1 MSSCDEEEDAVV
13 EIGIVVAAVADGERR
28 RAADDGEGTLPE
40 VDRVDL
46 HRIWGRESLP
56 ELGEQR
62 PSESVRERVPAVGF
76 RQEGIEIHDPK
87 RTEARTG
94 RRRGGGR
101 RSPFSRCRLR
111 TLCLLAASRRKT
123 EIAEEVALAAS
134 RRKTELA
141 EHAERKTGAGF

>member
-1 MSSCDEEEDAVV
+1 MS
-13 EIGIVVAAVADGERR
+13 ADFQ
-28 RAADDGEGTLPE
+28 LPE

-87 RTEARTG
+87 VTQDNVSFPVKVGCSYAKANTWFLLVVCIFTDMSI
-94 RRRGGGR
+94 
-101 RSPFSRCRLR
+101 SPSLPPRPCPNRY
-111 TLCLLAASRRKT
+111 ASRAGRNLPDKEFRYLGT
-123 EIAEEVALAAS
+123 VIVTVAVHWDFGRWLPC
-134 RRKTELA
+134 
-141 EHAERKTGAGF
+141 H